1 MVMLNVDA
9 NNKKAAI
16 PMQVAMSVA
25 NRQKAI
31 RTRTSAHNIINVNS
45 K

>member
-1 MVMLNVDA
+1 MRLSALCMMAGGYANVDA
-9 NNKKAAI
+9 NNKKAAR

-31 RTRTSAHNIINVNS
+31 RNKN
-45 K
+45 